1 MRSSLFIRA
10 WRKPGQCLRP
20 AVGASRAASS
30 PRTLTYTRALRRSG
44 VVSTPVTVTKP
55 MRGSF
60 RPAASCAERT
70 SLTASFTL
78 RILAPA
84 ILDHPPA
91 GNVDTR
97 AHSATEHL
105 VARDQAALHAYAVRE
120 LRDHV
125 ALEL

>member
-1 MRSSLFIRA
+1 
-10 WRKPGQCLRP
+10 
-20 AVGASRAASS
+20 
-30 PRTLTYTRALRRSG
+30 
-44 VVSTPVTVTKP
+44 

-91 GNVDTR
+91 RNVN
-97 AHSATEHL
+97 ACVHSATEHL
-105 VARDQAALHAYAVRE
+105 VARDQAALYTHAVRE

-125 ALEL
+125 ALELGGRVVDHARGVPDECGRERRTLPQV